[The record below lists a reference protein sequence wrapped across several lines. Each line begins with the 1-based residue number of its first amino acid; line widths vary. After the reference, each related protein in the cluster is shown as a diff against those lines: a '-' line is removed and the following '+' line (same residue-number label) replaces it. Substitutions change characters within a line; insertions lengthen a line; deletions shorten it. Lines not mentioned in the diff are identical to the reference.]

1 MALSNSRQGLA
12 ACEKVNVAS
21 FARRRLPIVMMKLKM
36 AETTKDAVTYIEQ
49 GHIKVGVD
57 TVTDPAFHVSRH
69 MEDHVTWVRSSKIAK
84 SIKDYKEERDDFELF
99 E

>member
-1 MALSNSRQGLA
+1 
-12 ACEKVNVAS
+12 
-21 FARRRLPIVMMKLKM
+21 MMKLKM

-69 MEDHVTWVRSSKIAK
+69 MEDMVTWVRSSKIAK
-84 SIKDYKEERDDFELF
+84 SIKDYKDERDDFELF